1 MVAMGLSNFH
11 KKQQLETD
19 LKILD
24 WMEDFSIN
32 EPELVWI
39 SLEKDRIEVER
50 RVYWIN
56 GISKGTGF
64 YKETVRKSLERLIA
78 RELVWEWP
86 NTKQTRFFQHCFSN
100 WKYHYKYFIKLDDHI
115 SVPIPRVKGSLKK
128 ERKIILNKQKKKK
141 KSKQSTTLEE
151 LAKRFGMSKFY
162 SSLSD

>member
-56 GISKGTGF
+56 GISKGT
-64 YKETVRKSLERLIA
+64 
-78 RELVWEWP
+78 
-86 NTKQTRFFQHCFSN
+86 
-100 WKYHYKYFIKLDDHI
+100 
-115 SVPIPRVKGSLKK
+115 
-128 ERKIILNKQKKKK
+128 
-141 KSKQSTTLEE
+141 
-151 LAKRFGMSKFY
+151 
-162 SSLSD
+162 